1 MKPSSIGLRLGN
13 TGSRTLR
20 QAYAY
25 MHKEDYM
32 TYRDYVGDEED
43 DKDTVD
49 GLVAFNHELY
59 NEQLVSIENADVQLD
74 QLEEAMEG
82 RVTSKFHRSGDEND
96 SNSDES
102 AESDVTSS

>member
-1 MKPSSIGLRLGN
+1 
-13 TGSRTLR
+13 
-20 QAYAY
+20 